1 MKQLSVAVT
10 GSCYVTRVKFAE
22 AGPYTPL
29 ASMLVK
35 WLKLDIFCGS
45 MNQMTDSELIN
56 SV

>member
-45 MNQMTDSELIN
+45 MNRMTDSELIN